1 MKKSINFKLRSIIL
15 FSVTI
20 LMVLMLSISGF
31 ISYQEEKKLLEK
43 AYMEAELQ
51 ELRYLE
57 ALFVTHFENIENLFS
72 TASKESRFLHNTAFI
87 PSYLTSA
94 EPERTEKAQIQ
105 EDKILSRLQFIV
117 ESNPILLD
125 ISIGA
130 EVNGGYIQYPP
141 VSRKAGYDS
150 RTRGWYKTAKE
161 NPNRVIAL
169 GSYRASAGY
178 TAITI
183 TKALVDESGT
193 VVGVISGDVN
203 LSYFKDR
210 IKQLMVTENGKKV
223 LLIEKSGVVSLDS
236 LDDANDFKNS
246 TELGITSLQHYRI
259 TDVLHTGE
267 VIDGKPFQLRTI
279 PLKTNIFQAGLILFK
294 PREAL
299 MSDLRTALFKF
310 IGLLSLSILISV
322 VLSLIISKKI
332 SSFLEILIRAL
343 MEISEGS
350 GDLTVTLQEEG
361 IQETALIAFYFN
373 RTLEKIRLSIL
384 SALKSTSGMQEVGH
398 TLATN
403 VTESAAST
411 AQIFSNIKNVQQQI
425 VSQSAGITDTA
436 DILESISGMTKQ
448 FGVNVETQ
456 TRNINASATA
466 VKEMVGS
473 IQSIMGI
480 LQANKELITQLQ
492 EKSEQVK
499 LSVNSSAKVTQE
511 ISEES
516 DSLLEASS
524 VIQHIASQTNLLAMN
539 AAIEAAHAGEAGKG
553 FAVVADEIRKL
564 AEESS
569 VQGKTITSVLK
580 NLKKRIDDIAADTA
594 HVERLFMESF
604 ELTESVKRQ
613 EDSIMNDMHKQSGNS
628 DSILRA
634 VQNIDGI
641 TREVE
646 TGAAEMLSGSIRA
659 SQAMQRLTEITK
671 VITNNMEEMATGTMQ
686 INNAVQE
693 INQITQQNKDNI
705 DTLVVEMKRFKV

>member
-43 AYMEAELQ
+43 AYMEAEVQ

-411 AQIFSNIKNVQQQI
+411 AQILK
-425 VSQSAGITDTA
+425 TY
-436 DILESISGMTKQ
+436 
-448 FGVNVETQ
+448 
-456 TRNINASATA
+456 
-466 VKEMVGS
+466 
-473 IQSIMGI
+473 
-480 LQANKELITQLQ
+480 
-492 EKSEQVK
+492 
-499 LSVNSSAKVTQE
+499 SSK
-511 ISEES
+511 
-516 DSLLEASS
+516 
-524 VIQHIASQTNLLAMN
+524 
-539 AAIEAAHAGEAGKG
+539 
-553 FAVVADEIRKL
+553 
-564 AEESS
+564 
-569 VQGKTITSVLK
+569 
-580 NLKKRIDDIAADTA
+580 
-594 HVERLFMESF
+594 
-604 ELTESVKRQ
+604 
-613 EDSIMNDMHKQSGNS
+613 
-628 DSILRA
+628 
-634 VQNIDGI
+634 
-641 TREVE
+641 
-646 TGAAEMLSGSIRA
+646 
-659 SQAMQRLTEITK
+659 
-671 VITNNMEEMATGTMQ
+671 
-686 INNAVQE
+686 
-693 INQITQQNKDNI
+693 
-705 DTLVVEMKRFKV
+705 

>member
-1 MKKSINFKLRSIIL
+1 M
-15 FSVTI
+15 
-20 LMVLMLSISGF
+20 
-31 ISYQEEKKLLEK
+31 
-43 AYMEAELQ
+43 
-51 ELRYLE
+51 
-57 ALFVTHFENIENLFS
+57 
-72 TASKESRFLHNTAFI
+72 
-87 PSYLTSA
+87 
-94 EPERTEKAQIQ
+94 
-105 EDKILSRLQFIV
+105 
-117 ESNPILLD
+117 
-125 ISIGA
+125 
-130 EVNGGYIQYPP
+130 
-141 VSRKAGYDS
+141 
-150 RTRGWYKTAKE
+150 
-161 NPNRVIAL
+161 
-169 GSYRASAGY
+169 
-178 TAITI
+178 
-183 TKALVDESGT
+183 
-193 VVGVISGDVN
+193 
-203 LSYFKDR
+203 
-210 IKQLMVTENGKKV
+210 
-223 LLIEKSGVVSLDS
+223 IEKSGIVSLDS

-246 TELGITSLQHYRI
+246 TELGITSLQHYHI

-267 VIDGKPFQLRTI
+267 VVDGKPFQIRTI
-279 PLKTNIFQAGLILFK
+279 PLKINIFEAGLILFK

-299 MSDLRTALFKF
+299 ISDLRTALFKF
-310 IGLLSLSILISV
+310 IGLLTLSVLISV
-322 VLSLIISKKI
+322 VFSLIISKKI
-332 SSFLEILIRAL
+332 SSFLEVLIRAL

-361 IQETALIAFYFN
+361 IQETALIALYFN

-384 SALKSTSGMQEVGH
+384 SALKSTSGMQEVGQ
-398 TLATN
+398 TLAVN

-411 AQIFSNIKNVQQQI
+411 AQIFSNIKNVQQQMI
-425 VSQSAGITDTA
+425 SQSEGISDTA
-436 DILESISGMTKQ
+436 DILESIGGMTKQ

-456 TRNINASATA
+456 TRNINASSTA

-646 TGAAEMLSGSIRA
+646 TGAAEMLSGSVHA
-659 SQAMQRLTEITK
+659 SQAMQKLTEITK

-693 INQITQQNKDNI
+693 INQITQKNKDNI

>member
-210 IKQLMVTENGKKV
+210 IKQLTVTENGKKV
-223 LLIEKSGVVSLDS
+223 LLIEKSGIVSLDS

-246 TELGITSLQHYRI
+246 TELGITSLQHYHI

-267 VIDGKPFQLRTI
+267 VVDGKPFQIRNI
-279 PLKTNIFQAGLILFK
+279 PLKINIFEAGLILFK

-310 IGLLSLSILISV
+310 IGLLTLSVLISV
-322 VLSLIISKKI
+322 VFSLIISKKI
-332 SSFLEILIRAL
+332 SSFLEVLIRAL

-361 IQETALIAFYFN
+361 IQETALIALYFN

-384 SALKSTSGMQEVGH
+384 SALKSTSGMQEVGQ
-398 TLATN
+398 TLAVN

-411 AQIFSNIKNVQQQI
+411 AQIFSNIKNVQQQMI
-425 VSQSAGITDTA
+425 SQSEGISDTA

-456 TRNINASATA
+456 TRNINASSTA

-569 VQGKTITSVLK
+569 AQGKTITSVLK

-646 TGAAEMLSGSIRA
+646 TGAAEMLSGSVHA
-659 SQAMQRLTEITK
+659 SQAMQKLTEITK

-693 INQITQQNKDNI
+693 INQITQKNKDNI

>member
-72 TASKESRFLHNTAFI
+72 TASKESRFLYNTTFI

-94 EPERTEKAQIQ
+94 EPERTEEAQIQ

-125 ISIGA
+125 IAIGA

-210 IKQLMVTENGKKV
+210 IKQLTVTENGKKV
-223 LLIEKSGVVSLDS
+223 LLIEKSGIVSLDS

-246 TELGITSLQHYRI
+246 TELGITSLQHYHI

-267 VIDGKPFQLRTI
+267 VVDGKPFQIRTI
-279 PLKTNIFQAGLILFK
+279 PLKINIFEAGLILFK

-299 MSDLRTALFKF
+299 ISDLRTALFKF
-310 IGLLSLSILISV
+310 IGLLTLSVLISV
-322 VLSLIISKKI
+322 VFSLIISKKI
-332 SSFLEILIRAL
+332 SSFLEVLIRAL

-361 IQETALIAFYFN
+361 IQETALIALYFN

-384 SALKSTSGMQEVGH
+384 SALKSTSGMQEVGQ
-398 TLATN
+398 TLAVN

-411 AQIFSNIKNVQQQI
+411 AQIFSNIKNVQQQMI
-425 VSQSAGITDTA
+425 SQSEGISDTA
-436 DILESISGMTKQ
+436 DILESIGGMTKQ

-456 TRNINASATA
+456 TRNINASSTA

-524 VIQHIASQTNLLAMN
+524 VIQHIAS
-539 AAIEAAHAGEAGKG
+539 
-553 FAVVADEIRKL
+553 
-564 AEESS
+564 
-569 VQGKTITSVLK
+569 
-580 NLKKRIDDIAADTA
+580 
-594 HVERLFMESF
+594 
-604 ELTESVKRQ
+604 
-613 EDSIMNDMHKQSGNS
+613 
-628 DSILRA
+628 
-634 VQNIDGI
+634 
-641 TREVE
+641 
-646 TGAAEMLSGSIRA
+646 
-659 SQAMQRLTEITK
+659 
-671 VITNNMEEMATGTMQ
+671 
-686 INNAVQE
+686 
-693 INQITQQNKDNI
+693 
-705 DTLVVEMKRFKV
+705 

>member
-72 TASKESRFLHNTAFI
+72 TASKESRFLYNTTFI

-94 EPERTEKAQIQ
+94 EPERTEEAQIQ

-125 ISIGA
+125 IAIGA

-141 VSRKAGYDS
+141 VS
-150 RTRGWYKTAKE
+150 
-161 NPNRVIAL
+161 
-169 GSYRASAGY
+169 
-178 TAITI
+178 
-183 TKALVDESGT
+183 
-193 VVGVISGDVN
+193 
-203 LSYFKDR
+203 
-210 IKQLMVTENGKKV
+210 NGKKV
-223 LLIEKSGVVSLDS
+223 LLIEKSGIVSLDS

-246 TELGITSLQHYRI
+246 TELGITSLQHYHI

-267 VIDGKPFQLRTI
+267 VVDGKPFQIRTI
-279 PLKTNIFQAGLILFK
+279 PLKINIFEAGLILFK

-299 MSDLRTALFKF
+299 ISDLRTALFKF
-310 IGLLSLSILISV
+310 IGLLTLSVLISV
-322 VLSLIISKKI
+322 VFSLIISKKI
-332 SSFLEILIRAL
+332 SSFLEVLIRAL

-361 IQETALIAFYFN
+361 IQETALIALYFN

-384 SALKSTSGMQEVGH
+384 SALKSTSGMQEVGQ
-398 TLATN
+398 TLAVN

-411 AQIFSNIKNVQQQI
+411 AQIFSNIKNVQQQMI
-425 VSQSAGITDTA
+425 SQSEGISDTA
-436 DILESISGMTKQ
+436 DILESIGGMTKQ

-456 TRNINASATA
+456 TRNINASSTA

-569 VQGKTITSVLK
+569 AQGKTITSVLK

-646 TGAAEMLSGSIRA
+646 TGAAEMLSGSVHA
-659 SQAMQRLTEITK
+659 SQAMQKLTEITK

-693 INQITQQNKDNI
+693 INQITQKNKDNI

>member
-1 MKKSINFKLRSIIL
+1 
-15 FSVTI
+15 
-20 LMVLMLSISGF
+20 
-31 ISYQEEKKLLEK
+31 
-43 AYMEAELQ
+43 
-51 ELRYLE
+51 
-57 ALFVTHFENIENLFS
+57 
-72 TASKESRFLHNTAFI
+72 
-87 PSYLTSA
+87 
-94 EPERTEKAQIQ
+94 
-105 EDKILSRLQFIV
+105 
-117 ESNPILLD
+117 
-125 ISIGA
+125 
-130 EVNGGYIQYPP
+130 
-141 VSRKAGYDS
+141 
-150 RTRGWYKTAKE
+150 
-161 NPNRVIAL
+161 
-169 GSYRASAGY
+169 
-178 TAITI
+178 
-183 TKALVDESGT
+183 
-193 VVGVISGDVN
+193 
-203 LSYFKDR
+203 
-210 IKQLMVTENGKKV
+210 
-223 LLIEKSGVVSLDS
+223 
-236 LDDANDFKNS
+236 
-246 TELGITSLQHYRI
+246 
-259 TDVLHTGE
+259 
-267 VIDGKPFQLRTI
+267 
-279 PLKTNIFQAGLILFK
+279 
-294 PREAL
+294 
-299 MSDLRTALFKF
+299 
-310 IGLLSLSILISV
+310 
-322 VLSLIISKKI
+322 
-332 SSFLEILIRAL
+332 
-343 MEISEGS
+343 
-350 GDLTVTLQEEG
+350 
-361 IQETALIAFYFN
+361 
-373 RTLEKIRLSIL
+373 
-384 SALKSTSGMQEVGH
+384 
-398 TLATN
+398 
-403 VTESAAST
+403 
-411 AQIFSNIKNVQQQI
+411 
-425 VSQSAGITDTA
+425 
-436 DILESISGMTKQ
+436 MTKQ

-659 SQAMQRLTEITK
+659 SQAMQKLTEITK

-686 INNAVQE
+686 INNAVRE
-693 INQITQQNKDNI
+693 INQITQKNKDNI

>member
-72 TASKESRFLHNTAFI
+72 TASKESRFLYNTTFI

-94 EPERTEKAQIQ
+94 EPERTEEAQIQ

-125 ISIGA
+125 IAIGA

-210 IKQLMVTENGKKV
+210 IKQLTVTENGKKV
-223 LLIEKSGVVSLDS
+223 LLIEKSGIVSLDS

-246 TELGITSLQHYRI
+246 TELGITSLQHYHI

-267 VIDGKPFQLRTI
+267 VVDGKPFQIRTI
-279 PLKTNIFQAGLILFK
+279 PLKINIFEAGLILFK

-299 MSDLRTALFKF
+299 ISDLRTALFKF
-310 IGLLSLSILISV
+310 IGLLTLSVLISV
-322 VLSLIISKKI
+322 VFSLIISKKI
-332 SSFLEILIRAL
+332 SSFLEVLIRAL

-361 IQETALIAFYFN
+361 IQETALIALYFN

-384 SALKSTSGMQEVGH
+384 SALKSTSGMQEVGQ
-398 TLATN
+398 TLAVN

-411 AQIFSNIKNVQQQI
+411 AQIFLNIKNVQQQMI
-425 VSQSAGITDTA
+425 SQSEGISDTA
-436 DILESISGMTKQ
+436 DILESIGGMTKQ

-456 TRNINASATA
+456 TRNINASSTA

-569 VQGKTITSVLK
+569 AQGKTITSVLK
-580 NLKKRIDDIAADTA
+580 N
-594 HVERLFMESF
+594 
-604 ELTESVKRQ
+604 
-613 EDSIMNDMHKQSGNS
+613 
-628 DSILRA
+628 
-634 VQNIDGI
+634 
-641 TREVE
+641 
-646 TGAAEMLSGSIRA
+646 
-659 SQAMQRLTEITK
+659 
-671 VITNNMEEMATGTMQ
+671 
-686 INNAVQE
+686 
-693 INQITQQNKDNI
+693 
-705 DTLVVEMKRFKV
+705 